1 LLADNQ
7 VNIDMIRRIK
17 GNRDNSPQARR
28 HQDLVDFIKEVDVN
42 PDAKILD
49 VGCGLGGL
57 AKLMRMSGFR
67 DVHGVDWTDPAA
79 VAQDALSS
87 YRQMDLN
94 EQVLEE
100 AIDSKFD
107 LIVCSE
113 TLEHLERPAKVLRSM
128 RHLLN
133 DTGSIYV
140 TVPNCANLFQRI
152 SWLAT
157 GNSYR
162 YRTEKPGEFGHISL
176 FPSNVMTTLLN
187 RAELKC
193 VRKGKGYAAAG
204 GFITGKGVKLG
215 DLWSYASYYQLKVA

>member
-1 LLADNQ
+1 
-7 VNIDMIRRIK
+7 MIGRIK
-17 GNRDNSPQARR
+17 GNQNNSPQIRR
-28 HQDLVDFIKEVDVN
+28 HQDLVDFIKEADVN
-42 PDAKILD
+42 FDARVLD
-49 VGCGLGGL
+49 VGCGSGGL
-57 AKLMRMSGFR
+57 ARLMQTSGFR
-67 DVHGVDWTDPAA
+67 DIHGVDWSDPAV

-100 AIDSKFD
+100 TIDSKFD

-128 RHLLN
+128 RRLLN

-152 SWLAT
+152 SWLTT

-162 YRTEKPGEFGHISL
+162 YRTERPGEFGHISL

-187 RAELKC
+187 RAGLKC
-193 VRKGKGYAAAG
+193 VREGKGYAAVA
-204 GFITGKGVKLG
+204 GFITDKGIKLG
-215 DLWSYASYYQLKVA
+215 NLWSYASYYQLKPIQ